1 MMIKEDDMRL
11 SKKAFSKKLAILVS
25 AFVLFGFGVAH
36 ATAVSDVTTYIDW
49 AGMNIT
55 GGTVTWMP
63 FYSNINSYAE
73 NNFGSAPE
81 QVIRVWD
88 GTNVSMSNSVINAS
102 SNGATIGT
110 GAEPPTNE
118 TVGVGVAAHAV
129 ADGIVTTNAGASA
142 SAHHNDYFTVAADAD
157 LTFVFHYTIAQS
169 ISTGSPAE
177 GGHTSSVVAL
187 TLWGWLGSSNG
198 TINNNSF
205 TYGMNTA
212 GSYNSDPTLA
222 TLSVTGHVF
231 ADKLYTLE
239 AFTQNSCGAYAPK
252 SASVPE
258 PTSML
263 LLGLGLIGLAGVRR
277 KFQK

>member
-25 AFVLFGFGVAH
+25 VFVLFGSGVAH

-55 GGTVTWMP
+55 GGTVTWTP
-63 FYSNINSYAE
+63 YYSNINTYAE
-73 NNFGSAPE
+73 NNLGAAPD

-102 SNGATIGT
+102 SNGATMGT
-110 GAEPPTNE
+110 GAIPPTNE
-118 TVGVGVAAHAV
+118 TVGVGVSAHAV

-142 SAHHNDYFTVAADAD
+142 SAHHNDYFKVVADAD
-157 LTFVFHYTIAQS
+157 LTFVFHYTITQS
-169 ISTGSPAE
+169 ISAGSPAE

-187 TLWGWLGSSNG
+187 TLWGWLGSSDG
-198 TINNNSF
+198 TIDNDSF
-205 TYGMNTA
+205 TYGMNTV
-212 GSYNSDPTLA
+212 GSYNSDPSLA

-231 ADKLYTLE
+231 ANKLYTLE
-239 AFTQNSCGAYAPK
+239 AFTQNSCGADAPK

-258 PTSML
+258 PATML
-263 LLGLGLIGLAGVRR
+263 LLGLGLVGLAGMRR
-277 KFQK
+277 RMHK